1 MKIEGKVATIIFKNE
16 TNNWTVILVKQNN
29 NYITCVGQTEEI
41 EVDDELEFDGEM
53 VSHKVYG
60 EQFKFNSY
68 KKILPKTRS
77 ALITY
82 IADNIAGVG
91 KKTAQNIVDA
101 FGDETVNVIR
111 FSMDKLYE
119 IKGLNTEK
127 IERLNDFFNTEWEK
141 WNTIEF
147 LSEFQ
152 ISTVVANR
160 IYQAVGK
167 DTISII
173 KENPYSLLGFVKSLD
188 FRTVDSIG
196 RKLGISLSNE
206 DRLDNGVIYA
216 IDKIT
221 EFGHTCVE
229 RENLLSYCVQL
240 LEVDD
245 AEIAQSITRL
255 VLQNKLYIEKIDMQ
269 GFVFRQSMYLAEEN
283 IAKCIIEHTRQNVK
297 KTKVEKLISKV
308 SKDND
313 IVLSDEQKMAIETC
327 LNNMISV
334 ITGGPGTGKTTIIKC
349 IIDILEE
356 EKKNYVLCAPTGR
369 AAKRITQTTGK
380 EAKTLHRLLEISK
393 IDDKDIDMFYEYQ
406 VKQVEDEVVII
417 DEASMID
424 LMMMNN
430 LVKGIKPTTQIII
443 VGDVNQLPSVGPGN
457 VLKDIIASD
466 IVPTVELKHIY
477 RQSAQSDIVVNAHR
491 VNDGLYPE
499 FKNRDTDLFF
509 IGTKTIEQ
517 TVEEISSLV
526 SFRLKT
532 YAQVDVLKD
541 LQVLTPVKKTE
552 LGTIQLNE
560 KMQELLNPASEEKK
574 QVEYQSKIFREKDK
588 VMQIVNNYDK
598 KYSIEGKF
606 FEGIYNGDIGYI
618 ELIDKEEEKLY
629 VKFDDDRL
637 VEYDFDELDQLEL
650 SYAITIHKSQG
661 SEFDYVILPIFT
673 GYKKLLSRN
682 LLYTAMTRAKKMLII
697 VGNRSVVNYMVDNLE
712 SKNRK
717 TGLKEKLEKLL
728 YLNENKGKKKV

>member
-1 MKIEGKVATIIFKNE
+1 MKIEGKIATIIFKNE
-16 TNNWTVILVKQNN
+16 TNNWTVLLVKVKNE
-29 NYITCVGQTEEI
+29 YITCVGETEEI
-41 EVDDELEFDGEM
+41 EVDDELEFEGEM

-60 EQFKFNSY
+60 EQLKFTSY
-68 KKILPKTRS
+68 KKVLPKTTS

-82 IADNIAGVG
+82 IADNISGVG
-91 KKTAQNIVDA
+91 KKTAKNITDM

-119 IKGLNTEK
+119 VKGLNTEK
-127 IERLNDFFNTEWEK
+127 IERLNEFFNTEWEK

-147 LSEFQ
+147 LSEFGL
-152 ISTVVANR
+152 STVVSNR
-160 IYQAVGK
+160 IYTAVGK
-167 DTISII
+167 ETISIV

-188 FRTVDSIG
+188 FKSVDNIG
-196 RKLGISLSNE
+196 QRLGVPLTNI
-206 DRLDNGVIYA
+206 DRLDNGLIYA

-229 RENLLSYCVQL
+229 KANLVNYCMEL
-240 LEVDD
+240 LGVD
-245 AEIAQSITRL
+245 EISICDTITRL
-255 VLQNKLYIEKIDMQ
+255 VLNSKLYIDKIDSQ
-269 GFVFRQSMYLAEEN
+269 EYVFRQSMYLAEEN
-283 IAKCIIEHTRQNVK
+283 IANCIIEHTRFQMK
-297 KTKVEKLISKV
+297 EKDLSKLISRV
-308 SKDND
+308 SNKND
-313 IVLSDEQKMAIETC
+313 IDLSEEQISAISTC
-327 LNNMISV
+327 LNNMISIV
-334 ITGGPGTGKTTIIKC
+334 TGGPGTGKTTIIKC

-393 IDDKDIDMFYEYQ
+393 IDDNDIDMFYEYQ
-406 VKQVEDEVVII
+406 VKQVEDEVIII

-430 LVKGIKPTTQIII
+430 LVKGIKPDTQVII
-443 VGDVNQLPSVGPGN
+443 VGDVNQLPSVGPGS

-466 IVPTVELKHIY
+466 IVPTVELKQIY
-477 RQSAQSDIVVNAHR
+477 RQSAKSDIIVNAHK
-491 VNDGLYPE
+491 VNEGEYPI
-499 FKNRDTDLFF
+499 FKSKDTDMFF
-509 IGTKTIEQ
+509 ISTSTIEQ
-517 TVEEISSLV
+517 TVSEISSLI
-526 SFRLKT
+526 SYRLET
-532 YAQVDVLKD
+532 YAPLDVLRD

-560 KMQELLNPASEEKK
+560 KIQEILNPKSESKK
-574 QVEYQSKIFREKDK
+574 QVEYQSRIFREKDK

-618 ELIDKEEEKLY
+618 ELIDNDEEKLY
-629 VKFDDDRL
+629 VKFDEDRL
-637 VEYDFDELDQLEL
+637 VEYDFDELDQLEH

-673 GYKKLLSRN
+673 GYKKLLTRN

-697 VGNRSVVNYMVDNLE
+697 VGNRNVVNYMVDNLE

-717 TGLKEKLEKLL
+717 TGLKEKLEKML
-728 YLNENKGKKKV
+728 YLN

>member
-16 TNNWTVILVKQNN
+16 VNNWTVLLVKQKGE
-29 NYITCVGQTEEI
+29 YITCVGETDEI
-41 EVDDELEFDGEM
+41 EVDDDLEFEGEL

-60 EQFKFNSY
+60 EQFKFSSY
-68 KKILPKTRS
+68 KKILPKTTS

-82 IADNIAGVG
+82 IADNISGVG
-91 KKTAQNIVDA
+91 KKTAKNIVDT
-101 FGDETVNVIR
+101 FGEETVNVIR

-127 IERLNDFFNTEWEK
+127 IERLNDFFNSEWEK

-147 LSEFQ
+147 LSKFQ
-152 ISTVVANR
+152 ISTVIANR

-167 DTISII
+167 DTIDII
-173 KENPYSLLGFVKSLD
+173 KENPYSLLGFVRALNFKI
-188 FRTVDSIG
+188 VDSIG
-196 RKLGISLSNE
+196 KNIGIALDNP
-206 DRLDNGVIYA
+206 DRLDSGVIYA

-229 RENLLSYCVQL
+229 KENLIKYCVEL

-245 AEIAQSITRL
+245 AEISQSITRL
-255 VLQNKLYIEKIDMQ
+255 VLSNKLYIDKVDMQ
-269 GFVFRQSMYLAEEN
+269 DFVFRQSMYLAEEDV
-283 IAKCIIEHTRQNVK
+283 AKSIIEHTRQSI
-297 KTKVEKLISKV
+297 KVNDLTALISKV
-308 SKDND
+308 SKNNN
-313 IVLSDEQKMAIETC
+313 IELSQEQKNAISTC
-327 LNNMISV
+327 LNNMISIV
-334 ITGGPGTGKTTIIKC
+334 TGGPGTGKTTIIKC

-356 EKKNYVLCAPTGR
+356 QKKNYVLCAPTGR

-393 IDDKDIDMFYEYQ
+393 IDDNDIDLFYEYQ
-406 VKQVEDEVVII
+406 VKQVEDEVVIV

-424 LMMMNN
+424 IMMMNN
-430 LVKGIKPTTQIII
+430 LVKGIKPNTQLII
-443 VGDVNQLPSVGPGN
+443 VGDVNQLPSVGPGS
-457 VLKDIIASD
+457 VLKDIILSD
-466 IVPTVELKHIY
+466 IVPTVELKQIY
-477 RQSAQSDIVVNAHR
+477 RQSAKSDIVMNAHR
-491 VNDGLYPE
+491 VNEGIYPE
-499 FKNRDTDLFF
+499 FKTKDTDLFF

-517 TVEEISSLV
+517 TLSEISSLITY
-526 SFRLKT
+526 RLES
-532 YAQVDVLKD
+532 YSNLDVLKD
-541 LQVLTPVKKTE
+541 LQILTPVKKTE
-552 LGTIQLNE
+552 LGTIELNQ
-560 KMQELLNPASEEKK
+560 KIQEILNPKSDNKAE
-574 QVEYQSKIFREKDK
+574 VLYQSKVFREKDK

-618 ELIDKEEEKLY
+618 DSIDNENEKLY

-637 VEYDFDELDQLEL
+637 VEYDFEELEQLEH

-673 GYKKLLSRN
+673 GYKKLLTRN

-697 VGNRSVVNYMVDNLE
+697 IGNRNVVNYMVDNLD
-712 SKNRK
+712 SRNRK
-717 TGLKEKLEKLL
+717 TGLKQKLEKLL
-728 YLNENKGKKKV
+728 YLNENKTKK

>member
-1 MKIEGKVATIIFKNE
+1 MKVEGKIATIIFKNE
-16 TNNWTVILVKQNN
+16 TNNWTVLLVKTKNE
-29 NYITCVGQTEEI
+29 YITCVGETEEI
-41 EVDDELEFDGEM
+41 EVDDELEFEGEM

-60 EQFKFNSY
+60 EQLKFSSY
-68 KKILPKTRS
+68 KKVLPKTTS
-77 ALITY
+77 ALISY
-82 IADNIAGVG
+82 IADNISGVG
-91 KKTAQNIVDA
+91 KKTAKNITDM

-119 IKGLNTEK
+119 VKGLNTEK

-147 LSEFQ
+147 LSEFGL
-152 ISTVVANR
+152 STVVSNR
-160 IYQAVGK
+160 IYTAVGK
-167 DTISII
+167 DTISIV
-173 KENPYSLLGFVKSLD
+173 KENPYSLLGFVRSLD
-188 FRTVDSIG
+188 FKSVDSIG
-196 RKLGISLSNE
+196 QRLGVPPTNV
-206 DRLDNGVIYA
+206 DRLDNGLIYA

-229 RENLLSYCVQL
+229 KTNLVNYCVEL
-240 LEVDD
+240 LGVDD
-245 AEIAQSITRL
+245 VAISETITRL
-255 VLQNKLYIEKIDMQ
+255 VLNNKLYIDKIDSQ
-269 GFVFRQSMYLAEEN
+269 DYVFRQSMYLAEDN
-283 IAKCIIEHTRQNVK
+283 IANCIIEHTRFQMKQKNLS
-297 KTKVEKLISKV
+297 KLINKV
-308 SKDND
+308 SNKNNID
-313 IVLSDEQKMAIETC
+313 LSEEQISAISTC
-327 LNNMISV
+327 LNNMISIV
-334 ITGGPGTGKTTIIKC
+334 TGGPGTGKTTIIKC

-393 IDDKDIDMFYEYQ
+393 IDDNDIDMFYEYQ
-406 VKQVEDEVVII
+406 VKQVEDEVIII

-430 LVKGIKPTTQIII
+430 LVKGIKPDTQVII
-443 VGDVNQLPSVGPGN
+443 VGDVNQLPSVGPGS

-466 IVPTVELKHIY
+466 IVPTVELKQIY
-477 RQSAQSDIVVNAHR
+477 RQSAKSDIIVNAHK
-491 VNDGLYPE
+491 VNEGEYPT
-499 FKNRDTDLFF
+499 FKSKDTDMFF
-509 IGTKTIEQ
+509 IPTSTIEQ
-517 TVEEISSLV
+517 TVSEISSLI
-526 SFRLKT
+526 SYRLEA
-532 YAQVDVLKD
+532 YANFDVLKD

-560 KMQELLNPASEEKK
+560 KIQEILNPKSDKKK
-574 QVEYQSKIFREKDK
+574 QVEYQSRIFREKDK

-618 ELIDKEEEKLY
+618 ELIDSDEEKLY

-637 VEYDFDELDQLEL
+637 VEYDFDELDQLEH

-673 GYKKLLSRN
+673 GYKKLLTRN

-697 VGNRSVVNYMVDNLE
+697 VGNRNVVNYMVDNLE

-717 TGLKEKLEKLL
+717 TGLKEKLEKKL
-728 YLNENKGKKKV
+728 YAN

>member
-1 MKIEGKVATIIFKNE
+1 MKIEGKIATIIFKND
-16 TNNWTVILVKQNN
+16 TNNWTVLLVKKKNE
-29 NYITCVGQTEEI
+29 YITCVGETEEI
-41 EVDDELEFDGEM
+41 EVDDELEFEGEM

-60 EQFKFNSY
+60 EQFKFSSY
-68 KKILPKTRS
+68 KKVLPKTKS
-77 ALITY
+77 ALVTY

-91 KKTAQNIVDA
+91 KKTAQNIVDS
-101 FGDETVNVIR
+101 FGDDTVNVIR
-111 FSMDKLYE
+111 FSMDRLYE
-119 IKGLNTEK
+119 VKGLNTDK

-173 KENPYSLLGFVKSLD
+173 KENPYSLLGYVRSLD
-188 FRTVDSIG
+188 FKTVDIIG
-196 RKLGISLSNE
+196 RRIGISLNNP

-221 EFGHTCVE
+221 EFGHTCIE
-229 RENLLSYCVQL
+229 KENLLNYCVEL

-245 AEIAQSITRL
+245 SEISQSISRL
-255 VLQNKLYIEKIDMQ
+255 VLSCKLYIDKIDMNE
-269 GFVFRQSMYLAEEN
+269 FVFRQSMYLAEEN
-283 IAKCIIEHTRQNVK
+283 IAKCVIEHTRQNLNVK
-297 KTKVEKLISKV
+297 DINKLIDKV
-308 SKDND
+308 SKGND
-313 IVLSDEQKMAIETC
+313 ITLSQEQKNAIYTC
-327 LNNMISV
+327 LNNMISIV
-334 ITGGPGTGKTTIIKC
+334 TGGPGTGKTTIIKC
-349 IIDILEE
+349 IIDILELQ
-356 EKKNYVLCAPTGR
+356 KKNYVLCAPTGR

-393 IDDKDIDMFYEYQ
+393 IDDKDIDMFYDYQ
-406 VKQVEDEVVII
+406 VKQVDDEVVII

-430 LVKGIKPTTQIII
+430 LVKGIKPTTQVII
-443 VGDVNQLPSVGPGN
+443 VGDVNQLPSVGPGS
-457 VLKDIIASD
+457 VLKDIILSD
-466 IVPTVELKHIY
+466 IVPTVELKQIY
-477 RQSAQSDIVVNAHR
+477 RQSAKSDIIVNAHR

-499 FKNRDTDLFF
+499 FKSKDTDLFF
-509 IGTKTIEQ
+509 IQTKTIEQ
-517 TVEEISSLV
+517 TIAEISSLI
-526 SFRLKT
+526 SYRLET
-532 YAQVDVLKD
+532 YAPLDVLKD
-541 LQVLTPVKKTE
+541 LQILTPVKKTE

-560 KMQELLNPASEEKK
+560 QVQEILNPKSDNKN

-618 ELIDKEEEKLY
+618 EMIDNKEEKLY

-637 VEYDFDELDQLEL
+637 VEYEFDELDQLEH

-697 VGNRSVVNYMVDNLE
+697 IGNRSVVNYMVDNLE

-717 TGLKEKLEKLL
+717 TGLKEKLEKML
-728 YLNENKGKKKV
+728 YLNENKIKK

>member
-16 TNNWTVILVKQNN
+16 TNNWTVLLVKQKSE
-29 NYITCVGQTEEI
+29 YITCVGETEEI
-41 EVDDELEFDGEM
+41 EVDDELEFEGEM

-60 EQFKFNSY
+60 EQFKFSSY
-68 KKILPKTRS
+68 KKVLPKTKS

-82 IADNIAGVG
+82 IADNISGVG
-91 KKTAQNIVDA
+91 KKTAKNIVDA

-111 FSMDKLYE
+111 FNMDKLYE
-119 IKGLNTEK
+119 VKGLNTEK
-127 IERLNDFFNTEWEK
+127 IERLNDFFNSEWEK

-173 KENPYSLLGFVKSLD
+173 KENPYSLLGFVRSLD
-188 FRTVDSIG
+188 FKTVDIIG
-196 RKLGISLSNE
+196 RKIGIALNNP

-216 IDKIT
+216 LDKIT

-229 RENLLSYCVQL
+229 KENLLNYCVEL

-245 AEIAQSITRL
+245 GEISQSVTRL
-255 VLQNKLYIEKIDMQ
+255 VLANKLYIEKMDMQ
-269 GFVFRQSMYLAEEN
+269 DFVFRQSMYLAEEN
-283 IAKCIIEHTRQNVK
+283 VAKCVIEHTRQNVK
-297 KTKVEKLISKV
+297 IKKIESLIEKV
-308 SKDND
+308 SKNND
-313 IVLSDEQKMAIETC
+313 IVLSEEQKKAINTC
-327 LNNMISV
+327 LNNMISIV
-334 ITGGPGTGKTTIIKC
+334 TGGPGTGKTTIIKC
-349 IIDILEE
+349 IIDILEI

-393 IDDKDIDMFYEYQ
+393 IDDKDIDLFYEYQ
-406 VKQVEDEVVII
+406 VKQIEDEVVII

-430 LVKGIKPTTQIII
+430 LVKGIKPTTQLII
-443 VGDVNQLPSVGPGN
+443 VGDVNQLPSVGPGS

-466 IVPTVELKHIY
+466 IVPTVELKQIY
-477 RQSAQSDIVVNAHR
+477 RQSAKSDIIVNAHR
-491 VNDGLYPE
+491 VNDGIYPE
-499 FKNRDTDLFF
+499 FKSKDTDLFF
-509 IGTKTIEQ
+509 IPTQTIEQ
-517 TVEEISSLV
+517 TVSEISSLI
-526 SFRLKT
+526 SYRLKN
-532 YAQVDVLKD
+532 YASLDVLKD
-541 LQVLTPVKKTE
+541 LQILTPVKKTE
-552 LGTIQLNE
+552 LGTIELNE
-560 KMQELLNPASEEKK
+560 KMQEILNPKSDDKK
-574 QVEYQSKIFREKDK
+574 QVEYQSKIFREGDK
-588 VMQIVNNYDK
+588 VMQIVNNYEK
-598 KYSIEGKF
+598 KYSIDGQF

-618 ELIDKEEEKLY
+618 DMIDIKEERLY
-629 VKFDDDRL
+629 VRFDDNRL
-637 VEYDFDELDQLEL
+637 VEYDFEELDEIEH

-673 GYKKLLSRN
+673 GYRKLLTRN

-697 VGNRSVVNYMVDNLE
+697 IGNRNVVNYMVDNLE

-717 TGLKEKLEKLL
+717 TGLKDKLEKLL
-728 YLNENKGKKKV
+728 YLNEKKVKK

>member
-1 MKIEGKVATIIFKNE
+1 MKIEGKIATIIFKNE
-16 TNNWTVILVKQNN
+16 TNNWTVLLVKVKNE
-29 NYITCVGQTEEI
+29 YITCVGETEEI
-41 EVDDELEFDGEM
+41 EVDDELEFEGEM

-60 EQFKFNSY
+60 EQLKFTSY
-68 KKILPKTRS
+68 KKVLPKTTS

-82 IADNIAGVG
+82 IADNISGVG
-91 KKTAQNIVDA
+91 KKTAKNITDM

-119 IKGLNTEK
+119 VKGLNTEK
-127 IERLNDFFNTEWEK
+127 IERLNEFFNTEWEK

-147 LSEFQ
+147 LSEFGL
-152 ISTVVANR
+152 STVVSNR
-160 IYQAVGK
+160 IYTAVGK
-167 DTISII
+167 ETISIV

-188 FRTVDSIG
+188 FKSVDNIG
-196 RKLGISLSNE
+196 QRLGVPLTNI
-206 DRLDNGVIYA
+206 DRLDNGLIYA

-229 RENLLSYCVQL
+229 KANLVNYCMEL
-240 LEVDD
+240 LGVD
-245 AEIAQSITRL
+245 EISICDTITRL
-255 VLQNKLYIEKIDMQ
+255 VLNSKLYIDKIDSQ
-269 GFVFRQSMYLAEEN
+269 EYVFRQSMYLAEEN
-283 IAKCIIEHTRQNVK
+283 IANCIIEHTRFQMK
-297 KTKVEKLISKV
+297 GKDLSKLISRV
-308 SKDND
+308 SNKND
-313 IVLSDEQKMAIETC
+313 IDLSEEQISAISTC
-327 LNNMISV
+327 LNNMISIV
-334 ITGGPGTGKTTIIKC
+334 TGGPGTGKTTIIKC

-393 IDDKDIDMFYEYQ
+393 IDDNDIDMFYEYQ
-406 VKQVEDEVVII
+406 VKQVEDEVIII

-430 LVKGIKPTTQIII
+430 LVKGIKPDTQVII
-443 VGDVNQLPSVGPGN
+443 VGDVNQLPSVGPGS

-466 IVPTVELKHIY
+466 IVPTVELKQIY
-477 RQSAQSDIVVNAHR
+477 RQSAKSDIIVNAHK
-491 VNDGLYPE
+491 VNEGEYPI
-499 FKNRDTDLFF
+499 FKSKDTDMFF
-509 IGTKTIEQ
+509 ISTSTIEQ
-517 TVEEISSLV
+517 TVSEISSLI
-526 SFRLKT
+526 SYRLET
-532 YAQVDVLKD
+532 YAPLDVLRD

-560 KMQELLNPASEEKK
+560 KIQEILNPKSESKK
-574 QVEYQSKIFREKDK
+574 QVEYQSRIFREKDK

-618 ELIDKEEEKLY
+618 ELIDNDEEKLY
-629 VKFDDDRL
+629 VKFDEDRL
-637 VEYDFDELDQLEL
+637 VEYDFDELDQLEH

-673 GYKKLLSRN
+673 GYKKLLTRN

-697 VGNRSVVNYMVDNLE
+697 VGNRNVVNYMVDNLE

-717 TGLKEKLEKLL
+717 TGLKEKLEKML
-728 YLNENKGKKKV
+728 YLN

>member
-16 TNNWTVILVKQNN
+16 VNNWTVLLVKQKGG
-29 NYITCVGQTEEI
+29 YITCVGETDEI
-41 EVDDELEFDGEM
+41 EVDDDLEFEGEL

-60 EQFKFNSY
+60 EQFKFSSY
-68 KKILPKTRS
+68 KKILPKTTS
-77 ALITY
+77 ALIMY
-82 IADNIAGVG
+82 IADNISGVG
-91 KKTAQNIVDA
+91 KKTAKNIVDT
-101 FGDETVNVIR
+101 FGEETVNVIR

-127 IERLNDFFNTEWEK
+127 IERLNDFFNSEWEK

-147 LSEFQ
+147 LSKFQ
-152 ISTVVANR
+152 ISTVIANR

-167 DTISII
+167 DTIDII
-173 KENPYSLLGFVKSLD
+173 KENPYSLLGFVRALNFKI
-188 FRTVDSIG
+188 VDSIG
-196 RKLGISLSNE
+196 KNIGIALDNP
-206 DRLDNGVIYA
+206 DRLDSGVIYA

-229 RENLLSYCVQL
+229 KENLIKYCVEL

-245 AEIAQSITRL
+245 AEISQSITRL
-255 VLQNKLYIEKIDMQ
+255 VLSNKLYIDKVDMQ
-269 GFVFRQSMYLAEEN
+269 DFVFRQSMYLAEEDV
-283 IAKCIIEHTRQNVK
+283 AKSIIEHTRQSI
-297 KTKVEKLISKV
+297 KVNDLTALISKV
-308 SKDND
+308 SKNNN
-313 IVLSDEQKMAIETC
+313 IELSQEQKNAISTC
-327 LNNMISV
+327 LNNMISIV
-334 ITGGPGTGKTTIIKC
+334 TGGPGTGKTTIIKC

-356 EKKNYVLCAPTGR
+356 QKKNYVLCAPTGR

-393 IDDKDIDMFYEYQ
+393 IDDNDIDLFYEYQ
-406 VKQVEDEVVII
+406 VKQVEDEVVIV

-424 LMMMNN
+424 IMMMNN
-430 LVKGIKPTTQIII
+430 LVKGIKPNTQLII
-443 VGDVNQLPSVGPGN
+443 VGDVNQLPSVGPGS
-457 VLKDIIASD
+457 VLKDIILSD
-466 IVPTVELKHIY
+466 IVPTVELKQIY
-477 RQSAQSDIVVNAHR
+477 RQSAKSDIVMNAHR
-491 VNDGLYPE
+491 VNEGIYPE
-499 FKNRDTDLFF
+499 FKTKDTDLFF

-517 TVEEISSLV
+517 TLSEISSLITY
-526 SFRLKT
+526 RLES
-532 YAQVDVLKD
+532 YSNLDILKD
-541 LQVLTPVKKTE
+541 LQILSPVKKTE
-552 LGTIQLNE
+552 LGTIELNE
-560 KMQELLNPASEEKK
+560 KIQEILNPRSENKSE
-574 QVEYQSKIFREKDK
+574 VIYQSKVFREKDK

-618 ELIDKEEEKLY
+618 DSIDNENEKLY

-637 VEYDFDELDQLEL
+637 VEYDFEELDQLEH

-673 GYKKLLSRN
+673 GYKKLLTRN

-697 VGNRSVVNYMVDNLE
+697 IGNRNVVNYMVDNLD

-728 YLNENKGKKKV
+728 YLNDNKSKK

>member
-1 MKIEGKVATIIFKNE
+1 MKIEGKIATIIFKNE
-16 TNNWTVILVKQNN
+16 TNNWTVLLVKTKNE
-29 NYITCVGQTEEI
+29 YITCVGETEEV
-41 EVDDELEFDGEM
+41 EVDDELEFEGEM

-60 EQFKFNSY
+60 EQLKFSSY
-68 KKILPKTRS
+68 KKVLPKTTS
-77 ALITY
+77 ALISY
-82 IADNIAGVG
+82 IADNISGVG
-91 KKTAQNIVDA
+91 KKTAKNITDM

-119 IKGLNTEK
+119 VKGLNTEK
-127 IERLNDFFNTEWEK
+127 IERLNEFFNTEWEK

-147 LSEFQ
+147 LSEFGL
-152 ISTVVANR
+152 STVVSNR
-160 IYQAVGK
+160 IYTAVGK
-167 DTISII
+167 DTISIV

-188 FRTVDSIG
+188 FKSVDSIG
-196 RKLGISLSNE
+196 QRLGVPLTNV
-206 DRLDNGVIYA
+206 DRLDNGLIYA

-229 RENLLSYCVQL
+229 KTNLVKYCTDL
-240 LEVDD
+240 LGVGEV
-245 AEIAQSITRL
+245 AICETITRL
-255 VLQNKLYIEKIDMQ
+255 VLNSKLYIDKIDSQ
-269 GFVFRQSMYLAEEN
+269 EYVFRQSMYLAEEN
-283 IAKCIIEHTRQNVK
+283 IANCIIEHTRFQMKEINLSR
-297 KTKVEKLISKV
+297 LINKV
-308 SKDND
+308 SNKNNID
-313 IVLSDEQKMAIETC
+313 LSKEQISAISTC
-327 LNNMISV
+327 LNNMISIV
-334 ITGGPGTGKTTIIKC
+334 TGGPGTGKTTIIKC

-393 IDDKDIDMFYEYQ
+393 IDDNDIDMFYEYQ
-406 VKQVEDEVVII
+406 VKQVEDEVIII

-430 LVKGIKPTTQIII
+430 LVKGIKPDTQVII
-443 VGDVNQLPSVGPGN
+443 VGDVNQLPSVGPGS

-466 IVPTVELKHIY
+466 IVPTVELKQIY
-477 RQSAQSDIVVNAHR
+477 RQSAQSDIIVNAHK
-491 VNDGLYPE
+491 VNEGEYPT
-499 FKNRDTDLFF
+499 FKSKDTDMFF
-509 IGTKTIEQ
+509 IPTTTIEQ
-517 TVEEISSLV
+517 TVSEISSLI
-526 SFRLKT
+526 SYRLET
-532 YAQVDVLKD
+532 YAPLDVLKD

-560 KMQELLNPASEEKK
+560 KIQEILNPKSNTKK
-574 QVEYQSKIFREKDK
+574 QVEYQSRIFREKDK

-618 ELIDKEEEKLY
+618 ELIDNEEEKLY

-637 VEYDFDELDQLEL
+637 VEYDFDELDQLEH

-673 GYKKLLSRN
+673 GYKKLLTRN

-697 VGNRSVVNYMVDNLE
+697 VGNRNVVNYMVDNLE

-717 TGLKEKLEKLL
+717 TGLKEKLEKKL
-728 YLNENKGKKKV
+728 YTN

>member
-16 TNNWTVILVKQNN
+16 TNNWTVLLVKQKKE
-29 NYITCVGQTEEI
+29 YITCVGETEEI
-41 EVDDELEFDGEM
+41 EVDDELEFEGEV

-60 EQFKFNSY
+60 EQFKFTSY
-68 KKILPKTRS
+68 KKVLPKTKS

-82 IADNIAGVG
+82 IADNISGVG
-91 KKTAQNIVDA
+91 KKTASNIVDA
-101 FGDETVNVIR
+101 FGDETVNIIR

-127 IERLNDFFNTEWEK
+127 IERLNEFFNTEWEK

-152 ISTVVANR
+152 ISTVMANR

-173 KENPYSLLGFVKSLD
+173 KENPYSLLGFVRSLD
-188 FRTVDSIG
+188 FKTVDNIG
-196 RKLGISLSNE
+196 RNIGISLNNA
-206 DRLDNGVIYA
+206 DRLDNGIIYA

-229 RENLLSYCVQL
+229 KENLLKYCVEL
-240 LEVDD
+240 LEVEET
-245 AEIAQSITRL
+245 EILDSITRL
-255 VLQNKLYIEKIDMQ
+255 VLNNKLYIDKIDSIDY
-269 GFVFRQSMYLAEEN
+269 VFRQSMYLAEEN
-283 IAKCIIEHTRQNVK
+283 IAKCVIEHTRQNVK
-297 KTKVEKLISKV
+297 TKNLNKLIEKV
-308 SKDND
+308 SSNNN
-313 IVLSDEQKMAIETC
+313 IVLSKEQSDAICTC
-327 LNNMISV
+327 LNNMISIV
-334 ITGGPGTGKTTIIKC
+334 TGGPGTGKTTIIKC

-380 EAKTLHRLLEISK
+380 EAKTLHRLLEITK

-406 VKQVEDEVVII
+406 VKQVEDEVIII

-430 LVKGIKPTTQIII
+430 LVKGIKPSTQVII
-443 VGDVNQLPSVGPGN
+443 VGDVNQLPSVGPGS
-457 VLKDIIASD
+457 VLKDIISSD
-466 IVPTVELKHIY
+466 IVPTVELKQIY
-477 RQSAQSDIVVNAHR
+477 RQSAKSDIIVNAHR
-491 VNDGLYPE
+491 VNDGMYPE
-499 FKNRDTDLFF
+499 FKSKDTDLFF
-509 IGTKTIEQ
+509 IATKTIEQ
-517 TVEEISSLV
+517 TVAEISSLI
-526 SFRLKT
+526 SYRLET
-532 YAQVDVLKD
+532 YASLDILKD

-560 KMQELLNPASEEKK
+560 KMQEILNPKSENKK
-574 QVEYQSKIFREKDK
+574 QVEYQSKI
-588 VMQIVNNYDK
+588 MQIVNNYDK

-618 ELIDKEEEKLY
+618 DIIDNEEEKVY

-637 VEYDFDELDQLEL
+637 VEYDFDELDQLEH

-673 GYKKLLSRN
+673 GYRKLLSRN

-697 VGNRSVVNYMVDNLE
+697 IGNRNVVNYMVDNLE

-717 TGLKEKLEKLL
+717 TGLKEKLENLL
-728 YLNENKGKKKV
+728 YINQNKDKK

>member
-1 MKIEGKVATIIFKNE
+1 MKIEGKIATIIFKNE
-16 TNNWTVILVKQNN
+16 TNNWTVLLVKVKNE
-29 NYITCVGQTEEI
+29 YITCVGETEEI
-41 EVDDELEFDGEM
+41 EVDDELEFEGEM

-60 EQFKFNSY
+60 EQLKFTSY
-68 KKILPKTRS
+68 KKVLPKTTS

-82 IADNIAGVG
+82 IADNISGVG
-91 KKTAQNIVDA
+91 KKTAKNITDM

-119 IKGLNTEK
+119 VKGLNTEK
-127 IERLNDFFNTEWEK
+127 IERLNEFFNTEWEK

-147 LSEFQ
+147 LSEFGL
-152 ISTVVANR
+152 STVVSNR
-160 IYQAVGK
+160 IYTAVGK
-167 DTISII
+167 ETISIV

-188 FRTVDSIG
+188 FKSVDNIG
-196 RKLGISLSNE
+196 QRLGVPLTNI
-206 DRLDNGVIYA
+206 DRLDNGLIYA

-229 RENLLSYCVQL
+229 KANLVNYCMEL
-240 LEVDD
+240 LGVD
-245 AEIAQSITRL
+245 EISICDTITRL
-255 VLQNKLYIEKIDMQ
+255 VLNSKLYIDKIDSQ
-269 GFVFRQSMYLAEEN
+269 EYVFRQSMYLAEEN
-283 IAKCIIEHTRQNVK
+283 IANCIIEHTRFQMK
-297 KTKVEKLISKV
+297 EKDLSKLISRV
-308 SKDND
+308 SDKND
-313 IVLSDEQKMAIETC
+313 IDLSEEQISAISTC
-327 LNNMISV
+327 LNNMISIV
-334 ITGGPGTGKTTIIKC
+334 TGGPGTGKTTIIKC

-393 IDDKDIDMFYEYQ
+393 IDDNDIDMFYEYQ
-406 VKQVEDEVVII
+406 VKQVEDEVIII

-430 LVKGIKPTTQIII
+430 LVKGIKPDTQVII
-443 VGDVNQLPSVGPGN
+443 VGDVNQLPSVGPGS

-466 IVPTVELKHIY
+466 IVPTVELKQIY
-477 RQSAQSDIVVNAHR
+477 RQSAKSDIIVNAHK
-491 VNDGLYPE
+491 VNEGEYPI
-499 FKNRDTDLFF
+499 FKSKDTDMFF
-509 IGTKTIEQ
+509 ISTSTIEQ
-517 TVEEISSLV
+517 TVSEISSLI
-526 SFRLKT
+526 SYRLET
-532 YAQVDVLKD
+532 YAPLDVLRD

-560 KMQELLNPASEEKK
+560 KIQEILNPKSESKK
-574 QVEYQSKIFREKDK
+574 QVEYQSRIFREKDK

-618 ELIDKEEEKLY
+618 ELIDNDEEKLY
-629 VKFDDDRL
+629 VKFDEDRL
-637 VEYDFDELDQLEL
+637 VEYDFDELDQLEH

-673 GYKKLLSRN
+673 GYKKLLTRN

-697 VGNRSVVNYMVDNLE
+697 VGNRNVVNYMVDNLE

-717 TGLKEKLEKLL
+717 TGLKEKLEKML
-728 YLNENKGKKKV
+728 YLN

>member
-1 MKIEGKVATIIFKNE
+1 MKIEGKIATIIFKNE
-16 TNNWTVILVKQNN
+16 TNNWTVLLVKTKNE
-29 NYITCVGQTEEI
+29 YITCVGETEEI
-41 EVDDELEFDGEM
+41 EVDDELEFEGEL

-60 EQFKFNSY
+60 EQLKFSSY
-68 KKILPKTRS
+68 KKVLPKTTS
-77 ALITY
+77 ALISY
-82 IADNIAGVG
+82 IADNISGVG
-91 KKTAQNIVDA
+91 KKTAKNITDM

-119 IKGLNTEK
+119 VKGLNTEK

-147 LSEFQ
+147 LSEFGL
-152 ISTVVANR
+152 STVVSNR
-160 IYQAVGK
+160 IYTAVGK
-167 DTISII
+167 DTISIV

-188 FRTVDSIG
+188 FKSVDNIG
-196 RKLGISLSNE
+196 RRLGVPLTNI
-206 DRLDNGVIYA
+206 DRLDNGLIYA

-229 RENLLSYCVQL
+229 KANLVNYCMEL
-240 LEVDD
+240 LGVD
-245 AEIAQSITRL
+245 ETSICETITRL
-255 VLQNKLYIEKIDMQ
+255 VLNSKLYIDKIDSQ
-269 GFVFRQSMYLAEEN
+269 EYVFRQSMYLAEEN
-283 IAKCIIEHTRQNVK
+283 IANCIIEHTRFQMKEKNLSK
-297 KTKVEKLISKV
+297 LITKVSNK
-308 SKDND
+308 ND
-313 IVLSDEQKMAIETC
+313 IDLSEEQISAISTC
-327 LNNMISV
+327 LNNMISIV
-334 ITGGPGTGKTTIIKC
+334 TGGPGTGKTTIIKC

-393 IDDKDIDMFYEYQ
+393 IDDNDIDMFYEYQ
-406 VKQVEDEVVII
+406 VKQVEDEVIII

-430 LVKGIKPTTQIII
+430 LVKGIKPDTQVII
-443 VGDVNQLPSVGPGN
+443 VGDVNQLPSVGPGS

-466 IVPTVELKHIY
+466 IVPTVELKQIY
-477 RQSAQSDIVVNAHR
+477 RQSAKSDIIVNAHK
-491 VNDGLYPE
+491 VNEGEYPT
-499 FKNRDTDLFF
+499 FKSKDTDMFF
-509 IGTKTIEQ
+509 IPTSTIEQ
-517 TVEEISSLV
+517 TVSEISSLI
-526 SFRLKT
+526 SYRLET
-532 YAQVDVLKD
+532 YAHLDVLKD
-541 LQVLTPVKKTE
+541 LQILTPVKKTE

-560 KMQELLNPASEEKK
+560 KVQEILNPKSDSKK
-574 QVEYQSKIFREKDK
+574 QVEYQSRIFREKDK

-618 ELIDKEEEKLY
+618 ELIDNEEEKLY

-637 VEYDFDELDQLEL
+637 VEYDFDELDQLEH

-673 GYKKLLSRN
+673 GYKKLLTRN

-697 VGNRSVVNYMVDNLE
+697 VGNRNVVNYMVDNLE

-717 TGLKEKLEKLL
+717 TGLKEKLEKML
-728 YLNENKGKKKV
+728 YTN

>member
-1 MKIEGKVATIIFKNE
+1 MKIEGKVATIIFKND
-16 TNNWTVILVKQNN
+16 TNNWTVLLVKQQKE
-29 NYITCVGQTEEI
+29 YITCVGETEEI
-41 EVDDELEFDGEM
+41 EVDDELEFEGEV

-60 EQFKFNSY
+60 EQFKFTSY
-68 KKILPKTRS
+68 KKVLPKTKS

-82 IADNIAGVG
+82 IADNISGVG
-91 KKTAQNIVDA
+91 KKTASNIVDA
-101 FGDETVNVIR
+101 FGNETVNVIR

-119 IKGLNTEK
+119 VKGLNTEK
-127 IERLNDFFNTEWEK
+127 IERLNEFFNTEWEK

-152 ISTVVANR
+152 ISTVMANR

-173 KENPYSLLGFVKSLD
+173 KENPYSLLGFVRSLD
-188 FRTVDSIG
+188 FKTVDNIG
-196 RKLGISLSNE
+196 RNIGISLINA
-206 DRLDNGVIYA
+206 DRLDNGIIYA

-229 RENLLSYCVQL
+229 KENLLKYCVEL
-240 LEVDD
+240 LEVEET
-245 AEIAQSITRL
+245 EISDSITRL
-255 VLQNKLYIEKIDMQ
+255 VLNNKLYIDKIDSIDY
-269 GFVFRQSMYLAEEN
+269 VFRQSMYLAEEN
-283 IAKCIIEHTRQNVK
+283 IAKCVIEHTRQNVK
-297 KTKVEKLISKV
+297 TKNLNKLIEKV
-308 SKDND
+308 SSNNN
-313 IVLSDEQKMAIETC
+313 IVLSKEQSDAICTC
-327 LNNMISV
+327 LNNMISIV
-334 ITGGPGTGKTTIIKC
+334 TGGPGTGKTTIIKC

-380 EAKTLHRLLEISK
+380 EAKTLHRLLEITK

-406 VKQVEDEVVII
+406 VKQVEDEVIII

-430 LVKGIKPTTQIII
+430 LVKGIKPSTQVII
-443 VGDVNQLPSVGPGN
+443 VGDVNQLPSVGPGS
-457 VLKDIIASD
+457 VLKDIISSD
-466 IVPTVELKHIY
+466 IVPTVELKQIY
-477 RQSAQSDIVVNAHR
+477 RQSAKSDIIVNAHR
-491 VNDGLYPE
+491 VNDGMYPE
-499 FKNRDTDLFF
+499 FKSKDTDLFF
-509 IGTKTIEQ
+509 IATKTIEQ
-517 TVEEISSLV
+517 TVAEISSLI
-526 SFRLKT
+526 SYRLET
-532 YAQVDVLKD
+532 YASLDILKD

-560 KMQELLNPASEEKK
+560 KMQEILNPKSENKK

-618 ELIDKEEEKLY
+618 DIIDNEEEKVY

-637 VEYDFDELDQLEL
+637 VEYDFDELDQLEH

-673 GYKKLLSRN
+673 GYRKLLSRN

-697 VGNRSVVNYMVDNLE
+697 IGNRNVVNYMVDNLE

-717 TGLKEKLEKLL
+717 TGLKEKLENLL
-728 YLNENKGKKKV
+728 YINQNKDKK

>member
-1 MKIEGKVATIIFKNE
+1 MKIEGKVATIIFKND
-16 TNNWTVILVKQNN
+16 TNNWTVLLVKKKNE
-29 NYITCVGQTEEI
+29 YITCVGETEEI
-41 EVDDELEFDGEM
+41 EVDDELEFEGEI

-60 EQFKFNSY
+60 EQFKFSSY
-68 KKILPKTRS
+68 KKVLPKTKS
-77 ALITY
+77 ALVTY

-91 KKTAQNIVDA
+91 KKTAQNIVDS
-101 FGDETVNVIR
+101 FGDDTVNVIR
-111 FSMDKLYE
+111 FSMDRLYE
-119 IKGLNTEK
+119 VKGLNTDK

-173 KENPYSLLGFVKSLD
+173 KENPYSLLGYVRSLD
-188 FRTVDSIG
+188 FKTVDIIG
-196 RKLGISLSNE
+196 RRIGISLNNP

-221 EFGHTCVE
+221 EFGHTCIE
-229 RENLLSYCVQL
+229 KENLLNYCVEL

-245 AEIAQSITRL
+245 SEISQSISRL
-255 VLQNKLYIEKIDMQ
+255 VLSCKLYIDKIDMNE
-269 GFVFRQSMYLAEEN
+269 FVFRQSMYLAEEN
-283 IAKCIIEHTRQNVK
+283 IAKCVIEHTRQNVNVK
-297 KTKVEKLISKV
+297 DINKLIDKV
-308 SKDND
+308 SKGND
-313 IVLSDEQKMAIETC
+313 ITLSQEQKNAIYTC
-327 LNNMISV
+327 LNNMISIV
-334 ITGGPGTGKTTIIKC
+334 TGGPGTGKTTIIKC
-349 IIDILEE
+349 IIDILEL

-393 IDDKDIDMFYEYQ
+393 IDDKDIDMFYDYQ
-406 VKQVEDEVVII
+406 VKQVDDEVVII

-443 VGDVNQLPSVGPGN
+443 VGDVNQLPSVGPGS
-457 VLKDIIASD
+457 VLKDIILSD
-466 IVPTVELKHIY
+466 IVPTVELKQIY
-477 RQSAQSDIVVNAHR
+477 RQSAKSDIIVNAHR

-499 FKNRDTDLFF
+499 FKSKDTDLFF
-509 IGTKTIEQ
+509 IQTKTIEQ
-517 TVEEISSLV
+517 TIAEISSLI
-526 SFRLKT
+526 SYRLET
-532 YAQVDVLKD
+532 YAPLDVLKD
-541 LQVLTPVKKTE
+541 LQILTPVKKTE

-560 KMQELLNPASEEKK
+560 KVQEILNPKSDNKN

-618 ELIDKEEEKLY
+618 EMIDNKEEKLY

-637 VEYDFDELDQLEL
+637 VEYEFDELDQLEH

-661 SEFDYVILPIFT
+661 SEFDYVILPIFI

-697 VGNRSVVNYMVDNLE
+697 IGNRSVVNYMVDNLE

-717 TGLKEKLEKLL
+717 TGLKEKLEKML
-728 YLNENKGKKKV
+728 YLNENKTKK

>member
-1 MKIEGKVATIIFKNE
+1 MKIEGKIATIIFKNE
-16 TNNWTVILVKQNN
+16 TNNWTVLLVKVKNE
-29 NYITCVGQTEEI
+29 YITCVGETEEI
-41 EVDDELEFDGEM
+41 EVDDELEFEGEM

-60 EQFKFNSY
+60 EQLKFTSY
-68 KKILPKTRS
+68 KKVLPKTTS

-82 IADNIAGVG
+82 IADNISGVG
-91 KKTAQNIVDA
+91 KKTAKNITDM

-119 IKGLNTEK
+119 VKGLNTEK
-127 IERLNDFFNTEWEK
+127 IERLNEFFNTEWEK

-147 LSEFQ
+147 LSEFGL
-152 ISTVVANR
+152 STVVSNR
-160 IYQAVGK
+160 IYTAVGK
-167 DTISII
+167 ETISIV

-188 FRTVDSIG
+188 FKSVDNIG
-196 RKLGISLSNE
+196 QRLGVPLTNI
-206 DRLDNGVIYA
+206 DRLDNGLIYA

-229 RENLLSYCVQL
+229 KANLVNYCMEL
-240 LEVDD
+240 LGVD
-245 AEIAQSITRL
+245 EISICDTITRL
-255 VLQNKLYIEKIDMQ
+255 VLNSKLYIDKIDSQ
-269 GFVFRQSMYLAEEN
+269 EYVFRQSMYLAEEN
-283 IAKCIIEHTRQNVK
+283 IANCIIEHTRFQMK
-297 KTKVEKLISKV
+297 EKDLSKLISRV
-308 SKDND
+308 SNKND
-313 IVLSDEQKMAIETC
+313 IDLSEEQISAISTC
-327 LNNMISV
+327 LNNMISIV
-334 ITGGPGTGKTTIIKC
+334 TGGPGTGKTTIIKC

-393 IDDKDIDMFYEYQ
+393 IDDNDIDMFYEYQ
-406 VKQVEDEVVII
+406 VKQVEDEVIII

-430 LVKGIKPTTQIII
+430 LVKGIKPDTQVII
-443 VGDVNQLPSVGPGN
+443 VGDVNQLPSVGPGS

-466 IVPTVELKHIY
+466 IVPTVELKQIY
-477 RQSAQSDIVVNAHR
+477 RQSAKSDIIVNAHK
-491 VNDGLYPE
+491 VNEGEYPI
-499 FKNRDTDLFF
+499 FKSKDTDMFF
-509 IGTKTIEQ
+509 ISTSTIEQ
-517 TVEEISSLV
+517 TVSEISSLI
-526 SFRLKT
+526 SYRLET
-532 YAQVDVLKD
+532 YAPLDVLTD

-560 KMQELLNPASEEKK
+560 KIQEILNPKSESKK
-574 QVEYQSKIFREKDK
+574 QVEYQSRIFREKDK

-618 ELIDKEEEKLY
+618 ELIDNDEEKLY
-629 VKFDDDRL
+629 VKFDEDRL
-637 VEYDFDELDQLEL
+637 VEYDFDELDQLEH

-673 GYKKLLSRN
+673 GYKKLLTRN

-697 VGNRSVVNYMVDNLE
+697 VGNRNVVNYMVDNLE

-717 TGLKEKLEKLL
+717 TGLKEKLEKML
-728 YLNENKGKKKV
+728 YLN

>member
-1 MKIEGKVATIIFKNE
+1 MKIEGKIATIIFKNE
-16 TNNWTVILVKQNN
+16 TNNWTVLLVKVKNE
-29 NYITCVGQTEEI
+29 YITCVGETEEI
-41 EVDDELEFDGEM
+41 EVDDELEFEGEM

-60 EQFKFNSY
+60 EQLKFTSY
-68 KKILPKTRS
+68 KKVLPKTTS
-77 ALITY
+77 ALIAY
-82 IADNIAGVG
+82 IADNISGVG
-91 KKTAQNIVDA
+91 KKTAKNITDM

-119 IKGLNTEK
+119 VKGLNTEK

-147 LSEFQ
+147 LSEFGL
-152 ISTVVANR
+152 STVVSNR
-160 IYQAVGK
+160 IYTAVGK
-167 DTISII
+167 DTISIV

-188 FRTVDSIG
+188 FKSVDNIG
-196 RKLGISLSNE
+196 QRLGVPLTNI
-206 DRLDNGVIYA
+206 DRLDNGLIYA

-229 RENLLSYCVQL
+229 KANLVNYCMEL
-240 LEVDD
+240 LGVD
-245 AEIAQSITRL
+245 EISICDTITRL
-255 VLQNKLYIEKIDMQ
+255 VLNSKLYIDKIDSQ
-269 GFVFRQSMYLAEEN
+269 EYVFRQSMYLAEEN
-283 IAKCIIEHTRQNVK
+283 IANCIIEHTRFQMK
-297 KTKVEKLISKV
+297 EKDLSKLISKV
-308 SKDND
+308 SNKND
-313 IVLSDEQKMAIETC
+313 IDLSEEQISAISTC
-327 LNNMISV
+327 LNNMISIV
-334 ITGGPGTGKTTIIKC
+334 TGGPGTGKTTIIKC

-393 IDDKDIDMFYEYQ
+393 IDDNDIDMFYEYQ
-406 VKQVEDEVVII
+406 VKQVEDEVIII

-430 LVKGIKPTTQIII
+430 LVKGIKPDTQVII
-443 VGDVNQLPSVGPGN
+443 VGDVNQLPSVGPGS
-457 VLKDIIASD
+457 VLKDTISSD
-466 IVPTVELKHIY
+466 IVPTVELKQIY
-477 RQSAQSDIVVNAHR
+477 RQSAKSDIIVNAHK
-491 VNDGLYPE
+491 VNEGEYPI
-499 FKNRDTDLFF
+499 FKSKDTDMFF
-509 IGTKTIEQ
+509 ISTSTIEQ
-517 TVEEISSLV
+517 TVSEISSLI
-526 SFRLKT
+526 SYRLET
-532 YAQVDVLKD
+532 YAPLDVLKD

-560 KMQELLNPASEEKK
+560 KIQEILNPKSESKK
-574 QVEYQSKIFREKDK
+574 QVEYQSRIFREKDK

-618 ELIDKEEEKLY
+618 ELIDNDEEKLY
-629 VKFDDDRL
+629 VKFDEDRL
-637 VEYDFDELDQLEL
+637 VEYDFDELDQLEH

-673 GYKKLLSRN
+673 GYKKLLTRN

-697 VGNRSVVNYMVDNLE
+697 VGNRNVVNYMVDNLE

-717 TGLKEKLEKLL
+717 TGLKEKLEKML
-728 YLNENKGKKKV
+728 YLN